1 MNWKKYSLITS
12 LLLLS
17 KFFWFRIFIYDDRNP
32 FRLLWAETSSVLLIV
47 VIFTLLFY
55 KRKTLMYTIANF
67 LLSSFM
73 LAIVVYFSYYG
84 KIMTYQA
91 FMQIGQ
97 VKDVSSSVFSLIKPQ
112 YFVLYLDLVIFLLWY
127 RSMKKKKQEIAQ
139 AQLDMTLVK
148 RLLLAACCVVVLFSL
163 EGVKAER
170 TAGIQNETKKAQ
182 QQGLITFQVNS
193 FLKDQKVPVWNEE
206 YTARIKQL
214 KAEREKQQPKQLFG
228 AAKGKNVMVIQME
241 AFQNF
246 VLNKKIN
253 GVEITPN
260 LNALIKESYYF
271 PHFFQQVGQGNT
283 SDAEFI
289 SNTSIYPVG
298 TSPMSV
304 SFGEREIPSL
314 PRMLKE
320 LGYTSMTFHVNK
332 ADFWNRDVMY
342 PGLGF
347 DKYYDTEFFG
357 YEDIVGLGPSDEI
370 LFDKTLGVLEEQ
382 QKQNRP
388 FYSQIITLSGHHPFV
403 IPQEKITLS
412 LPPAWEG
419 TNVGNY
425 IQAQHY
431 VDKQLGALFAK
442 MKQNG
447 LWDNTV
453 IALYGDHYG
462 ITQDEQDKDGKPII
476 ESLTGHVYDKV
487 DAFTVPLIVKV
498 PGNITGKTMDNMG
511 GQIDI
516 MPTIANLVG
525 LDLSNTTYFGQDLLN
540 TTHNVLGERFYMPS
554 GSFIN
559 DDILFIPGQSLEDGS
574 ATNIKTHEAV
584 VDLEPYRKMYDEIL
598 ELLSISDAYVNQ
610 LPMRD

>member
-1 MNWKKYSLITS
+1 MNWKQYSLITS

-32 FRLLWAETSSVLLIV
+32 FHLLWAETSSVLLIV

-73 LAIVVYFSYYG
+73 LAIVVYYSYYG

-97 VKDVSSSVFSLIKPQ
+97 VKDVSSSVFTLIKPQ
-112 YFVLYLDLVIFLLWY
+112 YFVLYLDIVIFLLWY
-127 RSMKKKKQEIAQ
+127 RSVKKKKQDAVQ
-139 AQLDMTLVK
+139 AQVDMTLVK
-148 RLLLAACCVVVLFSL
+148 RLILTACSVVVLFSF

-206 YTARIKQL
+206 YIARIKEL

-246 VLNKKIN
+246 LLHKKIN

-320 LGYTSMTFHVNK
+320 QGYASMTFHVNK
-332 ADFWNRDVMY
+332 VDFWNRDVMY

-347 DKYYDTEFFG
+347 DKYYDTDFFG
-357 YEDIVGLGPSDEI
+357 YDDIVGLGPSDEI
-370 LFDKTLGVLEEQ
+370 LFNKTLGVLEEY

-403 IPQEKITLS
+403 IPQEKNTLA

-425 IQAQHY
+425 MQAQHY
-431 VDKQLGALFAK
+431 VDKQLGDLFAK

-453 IALYGDHYG
+453 IVLYGDHYG
-462 ITQDEQDKDGKPII
+462 ITQDDQGKDGKPII

-498 PGNITGKTMDNMG
+498 PGNETGKTMENMG
-511 GQIDI
+511 GQVDI

-584 VDLEPYRKMYDEIL
+584 VDLEPYRKMYEETL